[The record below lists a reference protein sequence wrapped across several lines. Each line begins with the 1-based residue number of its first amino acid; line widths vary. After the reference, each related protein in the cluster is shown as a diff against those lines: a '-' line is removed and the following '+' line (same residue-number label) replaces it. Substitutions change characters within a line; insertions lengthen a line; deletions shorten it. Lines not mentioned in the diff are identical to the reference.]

1 MVFRLI
7 RNDLAQNKI
16 VNVAT
21 LLFVTAASALI
32 SLSAI
37 LAASLAGAL
46 DAFMEQ
52 SKTPH
57 FVQMHNGPI
66 NMDRL
71 RDFAGRHPGVEDFQ
85 AVEFLNVDGA
95 RIRIGNLTLADS
107 VQDNGFVTQNETFD
121 FLLDLHGNPIRPADG
136 EIHVPL
142 LYGLEYRIA
151 VGDTL
156 AVGDKTFT
164 VAGFLRD
171 SMMNASLSSSKRF
184 LVSERDLAELKTSGV
199 AGTVEYLIEFR
210 LRDPS
215 AVGAFEADYRNAGLE
230 ANGPAVT
237 LPLFRLLNA
246 LSDGIMI
253 ALLLLVGLL
262 VACIAFLCIRL
273 ALLAKL
279 EDDLRRIG
287 VLKAIGLRLSAI
299 KAIYL
304 GKYAV
309 LAAAGAGCGFA
320 LSLALKPALL
330 ANIRQYMGDGDAGLS
345 PLLCGLSGALFAG
358 AAVVAFVNRVL
369 NRIRSI
375 PAARAIR
382 PDHPDGA
389 SRGIRRFTLDGNR
402 LFGVNVFL
410 GIKDVLTRSGMYG
423 TLFTVLTIA
432 SFVLIVPQM
441 VHHTLSA
448 KEFVRYMGIG
458 DYDIRIDL
466 PPSPDMADRAA
477 EVAEAA
483 SRDPQVAR
491 HALYVTKTFLAVGDG
506 GAAEWIKIEL
516 GNHAAF
522 PVQYAEGQAPAAA
535 DEIALSVIL
544 AEELGKKTGDTVI
557 VTIEGK
563 PETLRIS
570 GIYSDITNGGKTAK
584 AVFADAAGEP
594 VWSMVGIR
602 VSDPSHLDRKVKEYA
617 ARFPEA
623 RVTDVHAFVRQ
634 TFGSTVDAVKRAA
647 AAAFAAS
654 VLTASLITMLF
665 VAMLIAKD
673 RRLFAIM
680 QTIGFTVSDLTVQ
693 LTARIL
699 AVLIPGAAIG
709 ALLAATLGEYL
720 AGIVIGS
727 FGATVFQFETN
738 LLKAFVASPLA
749 LAAAVLAAAL
759 TASRSLLKPDAAA
772 HLKE

>member
-1 MVFRLI
+1 MFFRLI
-7 RNDLAQNKI
+7 RNDLTQNKL
-16 VNVAT
+16 VNVST
-21 LLFVTAASALI
+21 LLFVTAAAALI

-46 DAFMEQ
+46 GTFMEQ

-57 FVQMHNGPI
+57 FVQMHNGPL

-71 RDFAGRHPGVEDFQ
+71 RDFAGRHPGVDDFQ
-85 AVEFLNVDGA
+85 VVEFLNVDGA
-95 RIRIGNLTLADS
+95 RIRIGDRTLADS
-107 VQDNGFVTQNETFD
+107 VQDNGFVIQNETFD
-121 FLLDLHGNPIRPADG
+121 FLLDVDGKPIRPADG
-136 EIHVPL
+136 DIHMPI
-142 LYGLEYRIA
+142 LYGREYRIS
-151 VGDTL
+151 VGDSL
-156 AVGDKTFT
+156 AVGGKTFT

-184 LVSERDLAELKTSGV
+184 LVSERDFAELKASGI

-210 LRDPS
+210 LKDPS

-262 VACIAFLCIRL
+262 VASIAFLCIRL

-304 GKYAV
+304 GKYAA

-320 LSLALKPALL
+320 LSLAFKPLLL
-330 ANIRQYMGDGDAGLS
+330 ANIRQYMGDGDAGLP
-345 PLLCGLSGALFAG
+345 PLIFGVSGALLAG

-375 PAARAIR
+375 PAARAIQ
-382 PDHPDGA
+382 PDQPAGA
-389 SRGIRRFTLDGNR
+389 IRGIRRLTLEGDR
-402 LFGVNVFL
+402 LLGVNVFL
-410 GIKDVLTRSGMYG
+410 GIKDVLSRGGMYG
-423 TLFTVLTIA
+423 TLFTVLAIA
-432 SFVLIVPQM
+432 SFALIVPQM

-448 KEFVRYMGIG
+448 KGFIRYMGIG

-466 PPSPDMADRAA
+466 PPSPGMAERAA
-477 EVAEAA
+477 EAAEAA

-491 HALYVTKTFLAVGDG
+491 HALYVTKTYLAEGND

-516 GNHAAF
+516 GDHAAF
-522 PVQYAEGQAPAAA
+522 PVQYAEGKAPAAA
-535 DEIALSVIL
+535 DEIALSVLL
-544 AEELGKKTGDTVI
+544 AEELGMKTGDTVTLSI
-557 VTIEGK
+557 GGN
-563 PETLRIS
+563 PETLRVS

-584 AVFADAAGEP
+584 AVFTDAPGEP

-602 VSDPSHLDRKVKEYA
+602 VSDPALLDRKVKEYA

-623 RVTDVHAFVRQ
+623 RVTDVHNYVRQ

-654 VLTASLITMLF
+654 ILTASLVTMLF
-665 VAMLIAKD
+665 VGMLIAKD
-673 RRLFAIM
+673 RRPFAIM
-680 QTIGFTVSDLTVQ
+680 QTIGFTVNDLTIQ

-709 ALLAATLGEYL
+709 ALLAATLGERL
-720 AGIVIGS
+720 AGIVIAS
-727 FGATVFQFETN
+727 FGATVFQFETDP
-738 LLKAFVASPLA
+738 LKAFAAGPLA
-749 LAAAVLAAAL
+749 LAAAVLSACLIAC
-759 TASRSLLKPDAAA
+759 RSLLKPDPAA